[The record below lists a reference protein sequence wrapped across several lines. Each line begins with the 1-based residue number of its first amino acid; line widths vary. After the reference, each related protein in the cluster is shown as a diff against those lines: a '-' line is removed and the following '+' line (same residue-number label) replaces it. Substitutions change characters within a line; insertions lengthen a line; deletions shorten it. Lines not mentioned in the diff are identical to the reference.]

1 VRKFLK
7 ELEFRDIS
15 HVNTKSY
22 VSNCINMHGFPQPF
36 FSNHRKIKWSDELL
50 DEFVVDEEI
59 VDLESAAADEDL
71 YS

>member
-1 VRKFLK
+1 LK

-15 HVNTKSY
+15 HVNPESY

-36 FSNHRKIKWSDELL
+36 FSNHRKIKWSDKLL

-59 VDLESAAADEDL
+59 VDLEKAAKEAEEDDL